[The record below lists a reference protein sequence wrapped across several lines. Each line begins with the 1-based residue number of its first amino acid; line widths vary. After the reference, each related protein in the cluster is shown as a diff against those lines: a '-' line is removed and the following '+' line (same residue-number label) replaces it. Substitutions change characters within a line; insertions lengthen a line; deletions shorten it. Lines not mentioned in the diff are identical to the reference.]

1 MNLVENK
8 VELEKK
14 WQKKW
19 EENSSFS
26 ASNKDNKT
34 KPKYYVLEMFPYPS
48 GNIHMGHV
56 RNYTLGDVVARY
68 KKARGYNVLHP
79 MGWDSFGL
87 PAENAAIENKTHPEK
102 WTNQNINTMRNQ
114 LKSMGL
120 SYDWKREISTCQ
132 PDYYKFE
139 QKMFID
145 FYNNGLAYKKESWVN
160 WDPVEKT
167 VLANE
172 QVIDGKGWRSNVT
185 VEKKLLNQWFLKMTE
200 YAEDLLE
207 TINNLDGWP
216 DRVKIMQK
224 NWIGKSYGAEIKF
237 DIVGETEKIEV
248 FTTRPDTL
256 FGASFIALAPSHP
269 ISINLSKENI
279 DVKNFIND
287 CNKNS
292 TSEAD
297 IERGDKKGFK
307 TKMFVTHPF
316 NNTIKIPV
324 YIANFVLME
333 YGTGAIFG
341 CPAHDQRD
349 LEFAYKYNLPVL
361 PVVKPK
367 DLDIEKFKIKE
378 TAYTDNGIIIN
389 SEFLNDLNVEEAK
402 SLSIK
407 KLIEIKKGKSSII
420 WRLRDWGVSR
430 QRYWGCPIPIINCK
444 NCGVV
449 TVPLKE
455 LPVRLPKDIDLNTP
469 GNPLDDHPD
478 WKIVKCPQC
487 NSIAE
492 RETDTFDTFFESSW
506 YFIRF
511 TDPNK
516 NVHFNKEIAN
526 YWMPVDQYI
535 GGVEH
540 AVLHLL
546 YSRFFTR
553 ALKKCGYLSFSE
565 PFKGLITQG
574 MVCHQTYKT
583 KEGKW
588 LFPQDVKKIKNKYYS
603 KINGEEVVT
612 GRIEKMSKS
621 KKNVV
626 DPLSIVKK
634 YGSDTARFFMV
645 SDSPPK
651 RDMEWSI
658 TGVEGSFKFLNRLI
672 RITNETKIPNKK
684 INLEV
689 IDKKNF
695 ALVKIHQTISDVT
708 IGIEKFSFNVCIA
721 KLYELTN
728 TLSRLDVNDTFE
740 LNIRFFGLKTLAQ
753 LIAPFAPHHA
763 EEMWFLLGEK
773 KLVCEVKWPKAN
785 LKFLDFKKVV
795 VGVQVNGKLR
805 GKINYDKNIS
815 TNEIE
820 KLALSLD
827 TVKNHLNGKK
837 AKKIIVVP
845 ERIVNIVL

>member
-1 MNLVENK
+1 MENK
-8 VELEKK
+8 LELEKK

-19 EENSSFS
+19 EESFSFS
-26 ASNKDNKT
+26 ANDKN

-68 KKARGYNVLHP
+68 KKAKGYNVLHP

-102 WTNQNINTMRNQ
+102 WTNQNIDTMRGQ

-120 SYDWKREISTCQ
+120 SYDWDREISTCQ

-172 QVIDGKGWRSNVT
+172 QVIDGKGWRSNAT
-185 VEKKLLNQWFLKMTE
+185 VEKRLLNQWFLKMTA
-200 YAEDLLE
+200 YAEDLLDS
-207 TINNLDGWP
+207 INSLDGWP
-216 DRVKIMQK
+216 DRVKSMQK
-224 NWIGKSYGAEIKF
+224 NWIGKSYGAKIKF
-237 DIVGETEKIEV
+237 DIINSSDNIEV
-248 FTTRPDTL
+248 FTTRPDTI

-269 ISINLSKENI
+269 VSISLAKDNNEVR
-279 DVKNFIND
+279 DFIND

-297 IERGDKKGFK
+297 IERADKKGFK
-307 TKMFVTHPF
+307 TKILVTHPF
-316 NNTIKIPV
+316 NRKTKLPV

-349 LEFAYKYNLPVL
+349 LDFANKYNLPVL

-367 DLDIEKFKIKE
+367 DLDVEKFDITKI
-378 TAYTDNGIIIN
+378 AYTDNGVIIN

-402 SLSIK
+402 NLSIK
-407 KLIEIKKGKSSII
+407 KLIELKKGTSSIT

-444 NCGVV
+444 DCGVV
-449 TVPLKE
+449 TVPVE
-455 LPVRLPKDIDLNTP
+455 QLPVTLPKNIDLNTP

-478 WKIVKCPQC
+478 WKIVRCPKC

-516 NVHFNKEIAN
+516 KTHFNKEIAD

-553 ALKKCGYLSFSE
+553 ALKKCGYLSSAE

-574 MVCHQTYKT
+574 MVCHRTYRSKD
-583 KEGKW
+583 GKW
-588 LFPQDVKKIKNKYYS
+588 LFPKDIEKIKGKYYR
-603 KINGEEVVT
+603 KINGEEVIP

-621 KKNVV
+621 RKNVV

-634 YGSDTARFFMV
+634 YGSDTARVFMV

-651 RDMEWSI
+651 RDMEWSVS
-658 TGVEGSFKFLNRLI
+658 GVEGSFKFLNRLI
-672 RITNETKIPNKK
+672 RIVNETKIPDETIDLNAINKN
-684 INLEV
+684 NL
-689 IDKKNF
+689 
-695 ALVKIHQTISDVT
+695 ALTKIHQTINDVT
-708 IGIEKFSFNVCIA
+708 IGIEKFRFNVCIA

-728 TLSRLDVNDTFE
+728 TLSRLDVNNTID
-740 LNIRFFGLKTLAQ
+740 LNIRFFGLKILAQ

-763 EEMWFLLGEK
+763 EEIWSLLK
-773 KLVCEVKWPKAN
+773 QDKLVCDTEWPKAN
-785 LKFLDFKKVV
+785 KAFLSCEEVV

-805 GKINYDKNIS
+805 GKIKYDKSIS
-815 TNEIE
+815 SDDI
-820 KLALSLD
+820 KSLALSLD
-827 TVKNHLNGKK
+827 TVKRFLNGKK
-837 AKKIIVVP
+837 PIKIIVVP
-845 ERIVNIVL
+845 ERIVNIVI